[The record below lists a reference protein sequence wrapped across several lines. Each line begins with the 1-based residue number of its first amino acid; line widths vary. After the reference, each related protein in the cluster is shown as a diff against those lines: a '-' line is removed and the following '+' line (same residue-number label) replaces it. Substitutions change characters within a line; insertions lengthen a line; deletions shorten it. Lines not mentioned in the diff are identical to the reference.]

1 MRINALFTYDYG
13 IDSMQKLRDL
23 GYNIIIKSE
32 KNLQYTDEFE
42 DVEVLV
48 TYNPFS
54 TLDISKMK
62 RLKWIQLLS
71 IGFDQLPKQK
81 IEEQK
86 IIVTNNKNGYVIPI
100 AEWILLKILELY
112 KNSSKFYEN
121 KKNKIWKLDT
131 TLLELYKKTVGIV
144 GTGGIAIETA
154 KRLKAFDVTVLGV
167 NKDGRAV
174 TYFDRCY
181 STDAVYAMFNQCDVV
196 ISLIPSTDETYHFF
210 NEKSFTAMKDG
221 VVFINASRGEVVD
234 EQKLIEF
241 LRNKKIRGAALDVFE
256 HEPLE
261 NTSPLWELENVII
274 SPHNAWVSES
284 RDVRIYHTI
293 YENMQKYKQKES
305 LINVVDIHK
314 GY

>member
-1 MRINALFTYDYG
+1 MSITALFTYDYG
-13 IDSMQKLRDL
+13 TESMQKLRDL
-23 GYNIIIKSE
+23 GYNIIIKPE
-32 KNLQYTDEFE
+32 KNLQYTDELNE
-42 DVEVLV
+42 VEILV
-48 TYNPFS
+48 TYNPFT

-62 RLKWIQLLS
+62 KLKWIQLLS
-71 IGFDQLPKQK
+71 IGFDQLPKKK

-86 IIVTNNKNGYVIPI
+86 VIVTNNKNGYVIPI
-100 AEWILLKILELY
+100 AEWILLKILEVY
-112 KNSSKFYEN
+112 KNSYKFYEN
-121 KKNKIWKLDT
+121 KKKKVWKLDT

-167 NKDGRAV
+167 NKDGREIP
-174 TYFDRCY
+174 YFDRCY
-181 STDAVYAMFNQCDVV
+181 PKDAVHTMLRECDII
-196 ISLIPSTDETYHFF
+196 ISLIPSTNETYHFF
-210 NEKSFTAMKDG
+210 DEKSFIAMKDG

-241 LRNKKIRGAALDVFE
+241 LKNHKIRVAALDVFE

-261 NTSPLWELENVII
+261 KTSPLWELENVII

-284 RDVRIYHTI
+284 RDRTI
-293 YENMQKYKQKES
+293 YNTIYQNMKHYKQNES
-305 LINVVDIHK
+305 LINVVDINK